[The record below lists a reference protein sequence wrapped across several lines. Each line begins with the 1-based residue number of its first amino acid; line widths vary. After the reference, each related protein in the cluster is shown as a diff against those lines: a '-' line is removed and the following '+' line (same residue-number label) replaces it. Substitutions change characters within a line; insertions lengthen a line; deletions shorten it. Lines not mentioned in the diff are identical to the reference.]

1 MAAPITKFYGVRVNV
16 PGSGPAIL
24 PFETTQDLSA
34 SPCNFN
40 GAGAPASGTL
50 LLGRTDYIVGDL
62 YADTTNKNLW
72 TCTTAGTNATSTW
85 AQISGGGGGGID
97 FAAPIL
103 YNHVST
109 YAAKKIVYVAPTDAL
124 VTAGTFDPDAGKM
137 VYSIA
142 GLWVS
147 IKAVAPVIN
156 PAGLPAGTYYHIP
169 QMPLPAPSA
178 PDDPRNYWLLL
189 TPDAQCYS

>member
-62 YADTTNKNLW
+62 YTDAKNKNLW
-72 TCTTAGTNATSTW
+72 TCTTAGTNAVGSTGGSAW
-85 AQISGGGGGGID
+85 VQISGGGGGGSS
-97 FAAPIL
+97 
-103 YNHVST
+103 V
-109 YAAKKIVYVAPTDAL
+109 
-124 VTAGTFDPDAGKM
+124 
-137 VYSIA
+137 
-142 GLWVS
+142 
-147 IKAVAPVIN
+147 
-156 PAGLPAGTYYHIP
+156 
-169 QMPLPAPSA
+169 
-178 PDDPRNYWLLL
+178 WL
-189 TPDAQCYS
+189 